1 MKKIFFKLML
11 SIGMAAFMGIA
22 VYAQSAVN
30 TSVGVTARLAKQLTV
45 TKVSDVDFGGI
56 FIPKSA
62 DVVVTMDYQGAVSV
76 TTGTTGLFATNLQ
89 RSGQLQIDAENAA
102 QFTLQYPAT
111 VELSSGSEKLT
122 YTPLLYS
129 KTGTLMPS
137 SASTKYDVNQN
148 ETTGW
153 GNFTKIIN
161 VAGTLAIPTTALDG
175 LYTGTVDVTV
185 TWE

>member
-1 MKKIFFKLML
+1 MKTKFLKLVL
-11 SIGMAAFMGIA
+11 SMGMVAFMGVA
-22 VYAQSAVN
+22 VYAQSAIT

-56 FIPKSA
+56 FVPKGG

-89 RSGQLQIDAENAA
+89 RNGQLQIDAENES
-102 QFTLQYPAT
+102 QFTVQYPTT
-111 VELSSGSEKLT
+111 VDLSSGAEKLV
-122 YTPLLYS
+122 YTPSLYS

-153 GNFTKIIN
+153 GNFTKVLN
-161 VAGTLAIPTTALDG
+161 VAGTLAIPTTASPG
-175 LYTGTVDVTV
+175 LYSGTVDVTV